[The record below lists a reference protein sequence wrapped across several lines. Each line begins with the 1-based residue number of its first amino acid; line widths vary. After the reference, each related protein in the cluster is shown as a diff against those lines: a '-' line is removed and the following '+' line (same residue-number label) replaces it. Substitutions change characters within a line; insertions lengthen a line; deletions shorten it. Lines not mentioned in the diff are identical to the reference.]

1 MMETQAI
8 KKAVMRYFIMT
19 IAVLAWPLSLLPLAH
34 ALPSDEAKF
43 FYEEASGPTDEELSS
58 GVLLVRSAYSMAL
71 SSLERKYMDAFDKQY
86 VFSEILKEGMQGDI
100 YALAMASVLPHVD
113 PEFSEGID
121 VSPIKPWLVRHLGE
135 AESHWLLGVF
145 YLHWLSGS
153 PPLRHAPVYVNAPKH
168 FRKAPWLATASP
180 CSSPAITRPRATILS
195 PRPGPEAPHAGLCR
209 ERGSGELVL
218 EGAGRRIGGCMG
230 QCFRRSSVRGRSYRA
245 SFDRGQPHGPVLLGQ
260 GGANG

>member
-1 MMETQAI
+1 
-8 KKAVMRYFIMT
+8 
-19 IAVLAWPLSLLPLAH
+19 
-34 ALPSDEAKF
+34 
-43 FYEEASGPTDEELSS
+43 
-58 GVLLVRSAYSMAL
+58 MAL
-71 SSLERKYMDAFDKQY
+71 SSLEQKYMDAFDKQY

-168 FRKAPWLATASP
+168 FRKSALAGNRKSMLFTSDYAPKGDDFIPPQA
-180 CSSPAITRPRATILS
+180 R
-195 PRPGPEAPHAGLCR
+195 
-209 ERGSGELVL
+209 
-218 EGAGRRIGGCMG
+218 
-230 QCFRRSSVRGRSYRA
+230 
-245 SFDRGQPHGPVLLGQ
+245 
-260 GGANG
+260 N